1 MESIFTIYRPAET
14 DSLPSFPGE
23 TSPEETSPGEAFL
36 EDIPKWDISTP
47 EAVAPPITPS
57 WERTMPEFYEPA
69 PLTSLPETTGTDHEE
84 EDDAEGIVGT
94 ARSLVGGK
102 YKWGGTRPDT
112 GLDCSG
118 LVQYVFK
125 QHGIELPRTAIQQGG
140 AGEAVTLD
148 QARPGD
154 IIWFGSSNSP
164 SGQHVGLIS
173 RIDEEG
179 FHIID
184 AAGKKLGVVERLLP
198 DLQIKSI
205 RRVTGVPTGSLAS
218 RVIDYFTGKGLTRN
232 QARGIYGNLM
242 QESGGNHTATNSRSG
257 AYGLAQWLGSRK
269 DKLLE
274 TYGSN
279 PSERQQ
285 LDFIWHELN
294 TSETKA
300 LRELLRTETTSEATR
315 VFATLFERAGR
326 NEMNMNKR
334 IKYATQA

>member
-1 MESIFTIYRPAET
+1 MESIFTTYRPAEA
-14 DSLPSFPGE
+14 DNLQSFP
-23 TSPEETSPGEAFL
+23 EEDL
-36 EDIPKWDISTP
+36 VLDIPKWDISLP
-47 EAVAPPITPS
+47 EAVPPPITPS
-57 WERTMPEFYEPA
+57 WDEPEFYEPA
-69 PLTSLPETTGTDHEE
+69 PLAEPPKTKEPEKPGEDSLT
-84 EDDAEGIVGT
+84 GIVDT
-94 ARSLVGGK
+94 ARTLVGGK

-125 QHGIELPRTAIQQGG
+125 QHGIDLPRTAIQQGG

-154 IIWFGSSNSP
+154 IVWFGSNNSP

-173 RIDEEG
+173 RIDGEG

-184 AAGKKLGVVERLLP
+184 AAGKRLGVVERLLP

-205 RRVTGVPTGSLAS
+205 RRVTGNQQGSLAS
-218 RVIDYFTGKGLTRN
+218 RVIRYFTDKGLTRN

-242 QESGGNHTATNSRSG
+242 QESGGSHTATNSRSG

-294 TSETKA
+294 TTERKA
-300 LRELLRTETTSEATR
+300 LDGLLDTETTSDATR
-315 VFATLFERAGR
+315 VFATLFERAGK
-326 NEMNMNKR
+326 NEMNMNRR

>member
-1 MESIFTIYRPAET
+1 MESVFTTYRPSEP
-14 DSLPSFPGE
+14 DSLPSFPE
-23 TSPEETSPGEAFL
+23 KTFW
-36 EDIPKWDISTP
+36 EDTALDVPKWNIGTP

-57 WERTMPEFYEPA
+57 WERTAEPEFYEPA
-69 PLTSLPETTGTDHEE
+69 PLTSLPETTETDYGE
-84 EDDAEGIVGT
+84 EDDTEGIVST

-118 LVQYVFK
+118 LVQYVFR

-154 IIWFGSSNSP
+154 IIWFGSNNSP
-164 SGQHVGLIS
+164 SGQHVGLVS

-184 AAGKKLGVVERLLP
+184 AAGKRLGVVERLLP

-205 RRVTGVPTGSLAS
+205 RRVTAGSLAS

-300 LRELLRTETTSEATR
+300 LKALLGTETTSDATR
-315 VFATLFERAGR
+315 VFATLFERAGK